1 MYQEVSKIYRLNSS
15 KHIFLSLC
23 TRTKSWDSNPRVQS
37 TVDEQSVAL
46 TTRTPRLTA
55 GVMLEHKLRLKCK
68 MSMIWR
74 VWFTLR
80 LNVLL

>member
-1 MYQEVSKIYRLNSS
+1 MHTYKELDK
-15 KHIFLSLC
+15 KEG
-23 TRTKSWDSNPRVQS
+23 WGSNPRVQS

-46 TTRTPRLTA
+46 ATRTPRLTA
-55 GVMLEHKLRLKCK
+55 GAMLEHKLRLKCK

-80 LNVLL
+80 SNVLL